1 MSFYFYASILNE
13 MMKMLLTRTPLGPGL
28 PSGPAKP

>member
-1 MSFYFYASILNE
+1 MSCYSYASILND
-13 MMKMLLTRTPLGPGL
+13 MIKMLLTRTPLGPGL